1 MSSYFWFLTGVFSG
15 VAAALVVVTLMRGN
29 LARPELR
36 ALPLSL
42 GAFGVIAFSLVAL
55 ILYRTWGRPEL
66 VGANAVA
73 ASGSPHPAVSANA
86 DAPPDSM
93 DNVVARLEQRIARGG
108 ATRDDWLLLAQSY
121 EFLGRTADAQRA
133 RDSAANPATPT
144 APSTTTASKVSAAP
158 PANENAADYER
169 RVQAK
174 PDDVESWRA
183 LTGIYRR
190 QHEYGKARD
199 AFAKLVKLKA
209 MDADAWADYADSLA
223 SASGN
228 SLRGES
234 ARAIEAA
241 LRLDAS
247 HPKALWLKASL
258 AHEER
263 RYADALAVWR
273 QLRSTLPADSSDARI
288 VDANIAE
295 AAQLAG
301 VPAPAPDPSA
311 PPVAQSTGTGA
322 GEVSGTVSVDAK
334 LAARVPAGAT
344 LFIYAKAA
352 DAPGPPLAVLRQ
364 ATGAWPISFRLDD
377 TLAMLPSRKLSQF
390 DRVIVEAR
398 ISRSGQATPAPGDL
412 YVTSAVLKPGS
423 GKKLALIIDHEVS

>member
-1 MSSYFWFLTGVFSG
+1 
-15 VAAALVVVTLMRGN
+15 
-29 LARPELR
+29 
-36 ALPLSL
+36 
-42 GAFGVIAFSLVAL
+42 
-55 ILYRTWGRPEL
+55 
-66 VGANAVA
+66 
-73 ASGSPHPAVSANA
+73 
-86 DAPPDSM
+86 M

-133 RDSAANPATPT
+133 RESAETPSTAVPPSTPATANASP
-144 APSTTTASKVSAAP
+144 APAAT
-158 PANENAADYER
+158 ENAADYER

-174 PDDVESWRA
+174 PDDADAWRA
-183 LTGIYRR
+183 LTSIYRR
-190 QHEYGKARD
+190 QHEYAKARD

-209 MDADAWADYADSLA
+209 MDADSWADYADSMA
-223 SASGN
+223 SASGG
-228 SLRGES
+228 SLRGEP
-234 ARAIEAA
+234 AKAIDAA

-258 AHEER
+258 AHEEH

-301 VPAPAPDPSA
+301 VATPAAPSA
-311 PPVAQSTGTGA
+311 PVAPSTQAGA
-322 GEVSGTVSVDAK
+322 GEVSGTVSIDSK
-334 LAARVPAGAT
+334 LAARIPPGAT

-364 ATGAWPISFRLDD
+364 ATGSWPISFRLDD

-412 YVTSAVLKPGS
+412 YVKSAVLKPGS
-423 GKKLALIIDHEVS
+423 GKKLALVIDHEVS

>member
-1 MSSYFWFLTGVFSG
+1 
-15 VAAALVVVTLMRGN
+15 
-29 LARPELR
+29 
-36 ALPLSL
+36 
-42 GAFGVIAFSLVAL
+42 
-55 ILYRTWGRPEL
+55 
-66 VGANAVA
+66 
-73 ASGSPHPAVSANA
+73 
-86 DAPPDSM
+86 
-93 DNVVARLEQRIARGG
+93 
-108 ATRDDWLLLAQSY
+108 
-121 EFLGRTADAQRA
+121 
-133 RDSAANPATPT
+133 
-144 APSTTTASKVSAAP
+144 
-158 PANENAADYER
+158 
-169 RVQAK
+169 
-174 PDDVESWRA
+174 
-183 LTGIYRR
+183 
-190 QHEYGKARD
+190 
-199 AFAKLVKLKA
+199 
-209 MDADAWADYADSLA
+209 
-223 SASGN
+223 
-228 SLRGES
+228 
-234 ARAIEAA
+234 
-241 LRLDAS
+241 
-247 HPKALWLKASL
+247 
-258 AHEER
+258 
-263 RYADALAVWR
+263 
-273 QLRSTLPADSSDARI
+273 
-288 VDANIAE
+288 